1 MLLKNKQNYKYVI
14 KYRDSA
20 ESDITKK
27 KKKIKIKTCYKKYEI
42 KEGCTEDMRNKGLT

>member
-27 KKKIKIKTCYKKYEI
+27 KKKK
-42 KEGCTEDMRNKGLT
+42 N